1 VTAIPSGSVK
11 RKKLPESIK
20 EIGFQAAQEKHDL
33 GLPLFHI

>member
-1 VTAIPSGSVK
+1 MAIPSGSIE
-11 RKKLPESIK
+11 RKKLPVSIK